1 MMSFQRW
8 RKIDLSSQSVAPTIE
23 QHFIFCSFSRITSV
37 DLTFLQHDEVN
48 HFMVTSC
55 LKGKNR
61 CNWREREYVQPC
73 A

>member
-37 DLTFLQHDEVN
+37 DLTFQQPLY
-48 HFMVTSC
+48 
-55 LKGKNR
+55 LKGKNG
-61 CNWREREYVQPC
+61 CN
-73 A
+73 